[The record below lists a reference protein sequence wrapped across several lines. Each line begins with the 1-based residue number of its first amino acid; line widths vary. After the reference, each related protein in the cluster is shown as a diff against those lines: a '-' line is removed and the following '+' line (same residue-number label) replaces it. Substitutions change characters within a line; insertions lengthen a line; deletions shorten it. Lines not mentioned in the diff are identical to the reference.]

1 MFKEVKLFFKEYPP
15 KETAILTTPILILHG
30 LFGSSKNWVSVS
42 EFLSNYSKVYS
53 LDLRNHGDSPH
64 STEHS
69 LSAMAEDVKEFIEDH
84 GLNKVILLGHSMG
97 GLVAMTFSLRYPE
110 KVEDLIIQDIAP
122 RDYEFEYEGELAV
135 LRTDLSNFK
144 NRQEIDAAS
153 SKYLSNPFIRNF
165 LLMNLDRT
173 ESGQYRWKLNVD
185 AISRSKNMF
194 RSEFSGADRQ
204 YSGNVMFIIGGI
216 SEYFHTSDKIV
227 CLEYFPNAKFETI
240 PGGDHYIHF
249 TKADEFRKILT
260 EFMDS
265 IVSGREK

>member
-15 KETAILTTPILILHG
+15 KETATLTTPILILHG

-42 EFLSNYSKVYS
+42 DFLSQYSKVYS

-64 STEHS
+64 SSEHS
-69 LSAMAEDVKEFIEDH
+69 LSVMAEDIKEFLEDH
-84 GLNKVILLGHSMG
+84 GLEKVILLGHSMG
-97 GLVAMTFSLRYPE
+97 GLVAMTFTLRYPE

-122 RDYEFEYEGELAV
+122 RDYDFKYEGELTL
-135 LRTDLSNFK
+135 LRTDLSSFK
-144 NRQEIDAAS
+144 NRQEIDSATS
-153 SKYLSNPFIRNF
+153 QFVTNPFIRNF
-165 LLMNLDRT
+165 LLMNLDRA

-194 RSEFSGADRQ
+194 RSEFSGRLNQ
-204 YSGNVMFIIGGI
+204 YSGKVIFIIGGD

-227 CLEYFPNAKFETI
+227 CLEYFPNAMFETI

-249 TKADEFRKILT
+249 TKAEEFRKILAS
-260 EFMDS
+260 FMDS
-265 IVSGREK
+265 IVSGSEK

>member
-1 MFKEVKLFFKEYPP
+1 MFKEVKLFFKEYPA
-15 KETAILTTPILILHG
+15 KETAKLTTPILILHG

-42 EFLSNYSKVYS
+42 DFLSHYSKVYS

-69 LSAMAEDVKEFIEDH
+69 LSLMAEDVKEFIEDH
-84 GLNKVILLGHSMG
+84 KLGRVILLGHSMG
-97 GLVAMTFSLRYPE
+97 GLVAMTFALRHPE
-110 KVEDLIIQDIAP
+110 KVQDLIIQDIAP
-122 RDYEFEYEGELAV
+122 RDYEFKYEGELAV

-144 NRQEIDAAS
+144 NRQEIDSATS
-153 SKYLSNPFIRNF
+153 NFVTNPFIRNF

-185 AISRSKNMF
+185 AISHSKNMF
-194 RSEFSGADRQ
+194 QAEFSGADKQ
-204 YSGNVMFIIGGI
+204 YSGKVIFIIGGD

-227 CLEYFPNAKFETI
+227 CLEYFPNSKFETI

-249 TKADEFRKILT
+249 TKAEEFRKILT
-260 EFMDS
+260 AFMDS
-265 IVSGREK
+265 IVSDSGK